1 MAVVQKKPYEEQQQ
15 AQQPQAQPQQYTGLA
30 GVSQQTAQKAQ
41 QYMGG
46 YQPGQAVQQSQQQL
60 QQIQSQKPQGYNSK
74 YSGQLD
80 SILQQIQ
87 NPQAFRYEFGQ
98 DPLFRSYAD
107 YYTQLGKQASLNA
120 QGQAAALTGGYGN
133 SYAQMAG
140 QQANQQYMLGLYDK
154 GMEMYDRAYGRYR
167 DQLGD
172 LKDQY
177 GMVQSAE
184 AMDYDRYRDLVGDW
198 QAERDY
204 ATNLYNTEANRD
216 LNQYNA
222 DRDYYTGLAQIEN
235 ADYRNE
241 QERQEAIR
249 QYEQDFAE
257 RQRQYNLSMEEN
269 KRQFDESLSWDK
281 RSADQKYAAQY
292 CMSILQNGQ
301 MPSDALLAAAGLSR
315 EDAQKM
321 MAQLTTGGGGSGGRK
336 KSGET
341 YYTDPYGNAYEQ
353 TENKNGTVNYTAVK
367 WEDLPED
374 AQIDKT
380 YEQYGNLFNTIRG
393 GLTSAANAITSGQAG
408 AAAGNAVNQ
417 TAGAIGDLWDKLLGK
432 KSSGN

>member
-1 MAVVQKKPYEEQQQ
+1 MAVVQKKPYEEQAQQ
-15 AQQPQAQPQQYTGLA
+15 AQQSQPQQYTGLA

-41 QYMGG
+41 QYMNG
-46 YQPGQAVQQSQQQL
+46 YQQGQAVQQSQQQL
-60 QQIQSQKPQGYNSK
+60 QQIQSQKPQGYTSK

-87 NPQAFRYEFGQ
+87 NPQQFKYEFGQ

-107 YYTQLGKQASLNA
+107 YYTQLGKQANLNA
-120 QGQAAALTGGYGN
+120 QGNAAALTGGYGN

-140 QQANQQYMLGLYDK
+140 AQANQQYLLGLYDK
-154 GMEMYDRAYGRYR
+154 GMDLYDRAYQRNR
-167 DQLGD
+167 DQVGD

-177 GMVQSAE
+177 GMLQQAE
-184 AMDYDRYRDLVGDW
+184 ALDYGRFRDQVGDW
-198 QAERDY
+198 QTDRDY
-204 ATNLYNTEANRD
+204 YTQMYNTEANRD

-269 KRQFDESLSWDK
+269 RRQFDESLSWDK
-281 RSADQKYAAQY
+281 MSADQKYAAQY
-292 CMSILQNGQ
+292 VMSILQNGQ

-321 MAQLTTGGGGSGGRK
+321 MAQLTTGGGGSGGK
-336 KSGET
+336 KSGGT
-341 YYTDPYGNAYEQ
+341 YYTDPYGNVYEQ

-367 WEDLPED
+367 WEDVPD
-374 AQIDKT
+374 NATIDDT
-380 YEQYGNLFNTIRG
+380 YGKNQQLFDTIRG

-417 TAGAIGDLWDKLLGK
+417 AAGAIGNLWDKLLGK
-432 KSSGN
+432 KNSGN

>member
-1 MAVVQKKPYEEQQQ
+1 MAVVQKKPYEEQAQQ
-15 AQQPQAQPQQYTGLA
+15 AQQAQPQQYTGLA

-41 QYMGG
+41 QYMNG
-46 YQPGQAVQQSQQQL
+46 YQQGQAVQQSQQQL
-60 QQIQSQKPQGYNSK
+60 QQIQSQKPQGYTSK

-87 NPQAFRYEFGQ
+87 NPQKFNYEFGQ

-107 YYTQLGKQASLNA
+107 YYTQLGRQASLNA

-140 QQANQQYMLGLYDK
+140 QQANQQYLLGLYDK
-154 GMEMYDRAYGRYR
+154 GMDLYDRAYQRNR
-167 DQLGD
+167 DQVGD

-177 GMVQSAE
+177 GMLQQAE
-184 AMDYDRYRDLVGDW
+184 ALDYGRFRDQVGDW
-198 QAERDY
+198 QTDRDY
-204 ATNLYNTEANRD
+204 YTQMYNTEANRD

-269 KRQFDESLSWDK
+269 RRQFDESLSWDK
-281 RSADQKYAAQY
+281 MSADQKYAAQY

-321 MAQLTTGGGGSGGRK
+321 MAQLTTGGGGSGGK
-336 KSGET
+336 KSGGT

-367 WEDLPED
+367 WEDVPD
-374 AQIDKT
+374 NATIDDT
-380 YEQYGNLFNTIRG
+380 YGKNPQLFDTIRG

-417 TAGAIGDLWDKLLGK
+417 AAGAIGNLWDKLLGK

>member
-281 RSADQKYAAQY
+281 MSADQKYAAQY

-367 WEDLPED
+367 WEDVPED

-417 TAGAIGDLWDKLLGK
+417 AAGAIGDLWDKLLGK

>member
-87 NPQAFRYEFGQ
+87 NPQAFKYEFGQ

-140 QQANQQYMLGLYDK
+140 QQANQQYLLGLYDK

-177 GMVQSAE
+177 GMLQSAE

-281 RSADQKYAAQY
+281 MSADQKYAAQY

-321 MAQLTTGGGGSGGRK
+321 MAQLTTGGGGTPK
-336 KSGET
+336 KGKGDT

-367 WEDLPED
+367 WEDVPEN
-374 AQIDKT
+374 ATIDDT
-380 YEQYGNLFNTIRG
+380 YGKNPQLFDTIRG
-393 GLTSAANAITSGQAG
+393 GLMSAANAITSGQAG

-417 TAGAIGDLWDKLLGK
+417 AAGAIGDLWDKLLGK